1 MALSSLEHSGERLKL
16 SEQKSLSL
24 PRHVAIIMDGN
35 SRWAEARS
43 LPRVAGHK
51 EGAQAV
57 RRCIKGAISNNIQW
71 LTLYAFSSEN
81 WRRTPEEVADLTALL
96 RYYLKFEARKL
107 HKEGVCVRIIG
118 DVTRFNVKLQQEFK
132 AIERL
137 TQNNDRLILTLAL
150 SYGGRGE
157 IIQAV
162 KRITVDLQEQKL
174 NSDQITEDLFS
185 RYLFAPDIPDPDL
198 IVRTS
203 GEYRLSNFLLWQSA
217 YAELIFL
224 ETLWPD
230 FNEDHF
236 NHLLDVYVRR
246 ERRFGS
252 RPGLKASDK

>member
-1 MALSSLEHSGERLKL
+1 MMAFSSLDPSDECLKL
-16 SEQKSLSL
+16 SNQKTL

-35 SRWAEARS
+35 SRWAEAKS

-57 RRCIKGAISNNIQW
+57 KRCIQGAILNDIQW

-96 RYYLKFEARKL
+96 RFYLKFEARKL
-107 HKEGVCVRIIG
+107 HKEGVRVRIIG
-118 DVTRFNVKLQQEFK
+118 DSKRFDSKLQKQFK
-132 AIERL
+132 AIEAL
-137 TQNNDRLILTLAL
+137 TEKNTRLILTLAL

-157 IIQAV
+157 IVQAV
-162 KRITVDLQEQKL
+162 QRIVQDAQTQQIDPEQL
-174 NSDQITEDLFS
+174 TEELFS
-185 RYLFAPDIPDPDL
+185 KYLFAPDIPDPDL

-203 GEYRLSNFLLWQSA
+203 GESRLSNFLLWQSA
-217 YAELIFL
+217 YAELIFV

-236 NHLLDVYVRR
+236 NDILNIYIRR
-246 ERRFGS
+246 ERRFGT
-252 RPGLKASDK
+252 RPGLKISDK

>member
-1 MALSSLEHSGERLKL
+1 MMAFSSLDPSDECLKL
-16 SEQKSLSL
+16 SNQKTL

-35 SRWAEARS
+35 SRWAEAKS

-57 RRCIKGAISNNIQW
+57 KRCIQGAICNDIQW

-96 RYYLKFEARKL
+96 RFYLKFEARKL
-107 HKEGVCVRIIG
+107 HKEGVRVRIIG
-118 DVTRFNVKLQQEFK
+118 DSKRFDPKLQKQFK
-132 AIERL
+132 AIEAL
-137 TQNNDRLILTLAL
+137 TEKNTRLILTLAL

-157 IIQAV
+157 IVQAV
-162 KRITVDLQEQKL
+162 QRIVQDAQTQQIDPEQL
-174 NSDQITEDLFS
+174 TEELFS
-185 RYLFAPDIPDPDL
+185 KYLFAPDIPDPDL

-203 GEYRLSNFLLWQSA
+203 GESRLSNFLLWQSA
-217 YAELIFL
+217 YAELIFV

-236 NHLLDVYVRR
+236 NDILNIYIRR
-246 ERRFGS
+246 ERRFGT
-252 RPGLKASDK
+252 RPGLKISDK

>member
-1 MALSSLEHSGERLKL
+1 MVCSSLDKTSECLKL
-16 SEQKSLSL
+16 SEHKSL

-35 SRWAEARS
+35 SRWAEAKS

-57 RRCIKGAISNNIQW
+57 KRCIKAAIQNNIPW

-81 WRRTPEEVADLTALL
+81 WRRTPEEIADLTALL

-118 DVTRFNVKLQQEFK
+118 DSARFDEKLQREFK
-132 AIERL
+132 AIEQL
-137 TQNNDRLILTLAL
+137 TEKNTRLILTLAL

-162 KRITVDLQEQKL
+162 QRIAKDVQVHKIKPTQV
-174 NSDQITEDLFS
+174 TEEVFAQ
-185 RYLFAPDIPDPDL
+185 YLFAPDIPDPDL

-203 GEYRLSNFLLWQSA
+203 GECRLSNFLLWQSA
-217 YAELIFL
+217 YAELVFV

-230 FNEDHF
+230 FNEEHF
-236 NHLLDVYVRR
+236 NYILNIYVRR
-246 ERRFGS
+246 DRRFGS
-252 RPGLKASDK
+252 RPGLKISDK

>member
-1 MALSSLEHSGERLKL
+1 MACSPLDKTNECLKL
-16 SEQKSLSL
+16 SEPKSL

-35 SRWAEARS
+35 SRWAEAKS

-57 RRCIKGAISNNIQW
+57 KRCIKAAIRNNIPW

-96 RYYLKFEARKL
+96 RYYIKFEARKL

-118 DVTRFNVKLQQEFK
+118 DSARFDEKLQREFK
-132 AIERL
+132 AIEQL
-137 TQNNDRLILTLAL
+137 TENNTRLILTLAL

-162 KRITVDLQEQKL
+162 QRIA
-174 NSDQITEDLFS
+174 SDVQANKISLAQVTEDVFAQ
-185 RYLFAPDIPDPDL
+185 YLFAPDIPDPDL

-203 GEYRLSNFLLWQSA
+203 GECRLSNFLLWQSA
-217 YAELIFL
+217 YAELVFVQ
-224 ETLWPD
+224 TLWPD
-230 FNEDHF
+230 FNEEHF
-236 NHLLDVYVRR
+236 NHILNIYVRR
-246 ERRFGS
+246 DRRFGS
-252 RPGLKASDK
+252 RPGLTLSDK

>member
-1 MALSSLEHSGERLKL
+1 MALSFVDHSDECLKL
-16 SEQKSLSL
+16 SEQKTL
-24 PRHVAIIMDGN
+24 PQHIAIIMDGN
-35 SRWAEARS
+35 SRWAKAKS

-57 RRCIKGAISNNIQW
+57 KRCIKGAISNHIQW

-118 DVTRFNVKLQQEFK
+118 DITRFDKKLQQEFK
-132 AIERL
+132 AIEQL
-137 TQNNDRLILTLAL
+137 TEKNDRLILTLAL

-157 IIQAV
+157 ILQAV
-162 KRITVDLQEQKL
+162 KRIIDDVQDHKITSEQV
-174 NSDQITEDLFS
+174 TEENFS
-185 RYLFAPDIPDPDL
+185 QYLFAPDIPDPDL

-217 YAELIFL
+217 YAELIFV

-252 RPGLKASDK
+252 RPGLKVSDK

>member
-1 MALSSLEHSGERLKL
+1 MMAFSSLDPSDECLKL
-16 SEQKSLSL
+16 SNQKTL

-35 SRWAEARS
+35 SRWAEAKS

-57 RRCIKGAISNNIQW
+57 KRCIQGAIRNDIQW

-96 RYYLKFEARKL
+96 RFYLKFEARKL
-107 HKEGVCVRIIG
+107 HKEGVRVRIIG
-118 DVTRFNVKLQQEFK
+118 DSKRFDPKLQKQFK
-132 AIERL
+132 AIEAL
-137 TQNNDRLILTLAL
+137 TEKNTRLILTLAL

-157 IIQAV
+157 IVQAV
-162 KRITVDLQEQKL
+162 HRIVQDAQTQQIDPEQL
-174 NSDQITEDLFS
+174 TEELFS
-185 RYLFAPDIPDPDL
+185 KYLFAPDIPDPDL

-203 GEYRLSNFLLWQSA
+203 GESRLSNFLLWQSA
-217 YAELIFL
+217 YAELIFV

-236 NHLLDVYVRR
+236 NDILNIYIRR
-246 ERRFGS
+246 ERRFGT
-252 RPGLKASDK
+252 RPGLKISDK